1 MPTFCAGG
9 RLLVILLALTVA
21 FMPLQNA
28 VGLVGVTLFGLPN
41 AVSALLGSASL
52 IGGHGTAIAWGPQV
66 QEMSGFVDAA
76 EIGVATATLGLVPAA
91 LIGGTDRQAVD

>member
-41 AVSALLGSASL
+41 AVSASL